1 MDVYRGHC
9 SKPAQSCKFNHNVN
23 IKPLE
28 MSFTDWKKYWVE
40 LMKPGV
46 FDLPSNLGPLAEN
59 ISDSTLT
66 LAAFYLKRHILVFHG
81 ELNLIHFVD
90 GNFFK
95 RGNVE
100 DDAPFIL
107 GKTRNHYQTL
117 IPDNDD
123 DDEAFQKIRDY
134 VRQQSFEYARDEAIE
149 LSIKQKSAS
158 EDEDSHNGSGNTNKT
173 HFINK

>member
-1 MDVYRGHC
+1 
-9 SKPAQSCKFNHNVN
+9 
-23 IKPLE
+23 
-28 MSFTDWKKYWVE
+28 
-40 LMKPGV
+40 MKPGV
-46 FDLPSNLGPLAEN
+46 FDLPSNLGPIAEN

-81 ELNLIHFVD
+81 ELNLVHFVD

-117 IPDNDD
+117 VPDDS
-123 DDEAFQKIRDY
+123 DEHAYQKIRDY
-134 VRQQSFEYARDEAIE
+134 VRKKSLEYACDEAIE
-149 LSIKQKSAS
+149 LSIRQKSAS
-158 EDEDSHNGSGNTNKT
+158 EAEDSHNGSGNTNKT
-173 HFINK
+173 QFIIK